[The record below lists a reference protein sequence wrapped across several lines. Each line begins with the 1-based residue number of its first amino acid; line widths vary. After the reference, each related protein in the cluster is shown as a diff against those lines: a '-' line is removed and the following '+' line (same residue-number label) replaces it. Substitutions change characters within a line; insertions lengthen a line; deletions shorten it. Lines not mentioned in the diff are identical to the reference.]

1 MAELFKDA
9 KHLRGDLQQVE
20 RGLRQGWE
28 IPQQIYDVLPHVI
41 ANIVAKGTNREKI
54 AAGRLLAVMHKQNND
69 SQPVIQQHQHQHLHA
84 QVDAIPVT
92 HENMD
97 ERKRQL
103 AARIVA
109 LGGRTG

>member
-1 MAELFKDA
+1 MTTLLNDPH
-9 KHLRGDLQQVE
+9 HLRGDLKTIE
-20 RGLRQGWE
+20 TALRRGWD
-28 IPQQIYDVLPHVI
+28 IPDAIFDSLPK
-41 ANIVAKGTNREKI
+41 IVAQILLKGTNREKI
-54 AAGRLLAVMHKQNND
+54 AAGRLLAVLHKQNSD
-69 SQPVIQQHQHQHLHA
+69 REPVIQQHQHQHLHA